1 MALNSQE
8 DYSKNGMQT
17 RVWGPAGWIFLHCIA
32 QNYPKEPTE
41 QQQEDYLSFFRIT
54 GSVLPCRYCR
64 ESYQQFISEPDTL
77 LDKAVVKNRQTI
89 TKWLYKIHNKINKKL
104 GINDP
109 ITFAQVT
116 EKYESFRSKCKV
128 TTLKPIK
135 GCTGAAK
142 DGTARKKCVPVI
154 IEVDE
159 NGNQLN
165 NFGKKESKQSKS
177 GRTSRKIRLVSIKKS
192 KASGKKY
199 TATFE
204 TNGRTKQIHFGAAGM
219 SDYTKHKDRAR
230 RQRYITRHKKDL
242 GTGNPARAGYLSMFI
257 LWNKTSVSAGIADYR
272 RRLGVYNSTGRF
284 PTNIS

>member
-1 MALNSQE
+1 MAVNSQE

-32 QNYPKEPTE
+32 QNYPQEPTSE
-41 QQQEDYLSFFRIT
+41 QQEHYRSFFRLV
-54 GSVLPCRYCR
+54 GNVLPCKYCR
-64 ESYQQFISEPDTL
+64 DSYQQFINEPGTR
-77 LDKAVVKNRQTI
+77 LDDSVMKNRQTF
-89 TKWLYKIHNKINKKL
+89 TKWLYDIHNKINKKL

-109 ITFAQVT
+109 ITFRQVT
-116 EKYESFRSKCKV
+116 EKYESFRSRCTKTTVKV
-128 TTLKPIK
+128 VK
-135 GCTGAAK
+135 GCTNSAK
-142 DGTARKKCVPVI
+142 NGSARIKCVPKF

-159 NGNQLN
+159 NGNPLDTS
-165 NFGKKESKQSKS
+165 NFGKGKSGSKS
-177 GRTSRKIRLVSIKKS
+177 GKSKQIRLVSIKKS

-242 GTGNPARAGYLSMFI
+242 GTNNPARAGYLSMFV
-257 LWNKTSVSAGIADYR
+257 LWNKPSVSAGIADYR
-272 RRLGVYNSTGRF
+272 RRLGVYNRTGRF
-284 PTNIS
+284 PTKI

>member
-1 MALNSQE
+1 MVQNSQE

-32 QNYPKEPTE
+32 QNYPQEPTDE
-41 QQQEDYLSFFRIT
+41 QREQYRSFFRLV
-54 GSVLPCRYCR
+54 GNVLPCRYCR
-64 ESYQQFISEPDTL
+64 ESYDVFINQPDTR
-77 LDKAVVKNRQTI
+77 LDNAAMKNRTTF
-89 TKWLYKIHNKINKKL
+89 TKWLYDIHNKINRKL
-104 GINDP
+104 GIKDP
-109 ITFAQVT
+109 ITFRQVT
-116 EKYESFRSKCKV
+116 EKYESFRSRCTKTNLKV
-128 TTLKPIK
+128 VK
-135 GCTGAAK
+135 GCTNSAK
-142 DGTARKKCVPVI
+142 DGSARIKCVPNF

-159 NGNQLN
+159 NGNAIN
-165 NFGKKESKQSKS
+165 KNTFGKEKKSKQIKL
-177 GRTSRKIRLVSIKKS
+177 ISIKKS

-242 GTGNPARAGYLSMFI
+242 RTNNPARAGYLSMFV

-272 RRLGVYNSTGRF
+272 RRLGVYNRTGRF
-284 PTNIS
+284 PTNIK